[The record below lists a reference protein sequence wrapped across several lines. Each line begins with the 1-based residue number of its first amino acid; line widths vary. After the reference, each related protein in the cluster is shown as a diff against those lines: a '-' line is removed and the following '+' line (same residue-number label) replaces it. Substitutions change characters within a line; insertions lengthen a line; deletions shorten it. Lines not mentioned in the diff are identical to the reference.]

1 MSSCHEYLETLWLGV
16 CKLKALVT
24 RDNTVWQ
31 RCMISWKQVIW
42 VRQFSPTPLVHVIL
56 FPLFHAVSL
65 PNRLKLFSHKFHW
78 KIIWERKRIIISFVW
93 KSNCKNLSRAF
104 NNPFVSTRYRIYYV
118 HPFFNLW
125 TNKCS
130 LNKFYYYRLLL
141 IKIKNWRL
149 LKNLSVARISTH
161 LHPEIEKLNDN
172 NHNENFFCKKMQSPA
187 IKMIGKLKII
197 VFLHVYYF
205 TL

>member
-1 MSSCHEYLETLWLGV
+1 MTEVYDLVEASYMSQTIFSNPFS
-16 CKLKALVT
+16 T
-24 RDNTVWQ
+24 RN
-31 RCMISWKQVIW
+31 S
-42 VRQFSPTPLVHVIL
+42 FSPL
-56 FPLFHAVSL
+56 SC
-65 PNRLKLFSHKFHW
+65 RFSSQSFEVVFTQSDKFHW

-93 KSNCKNLSRAF
+93 KSSCKNLSRAF

-149 LKNLSVARISTH
+149 LKNLSMERISTH